1 MDELKEI
8 PEEFRNEIEELN
20 KLQEEYSKLTDG
32 SLTKRI
38 KNAELQLD
46 IIKRQLDK
54 ENEFTYEDFLKIKN
68 DNQELYED
76 IIYYINAEDDEK
88 ELISSMVDVSKFEK
102 NLEQIKG
109 SLDLSHIADNMKVYK
124 FPVDSKTMKSTMNRT
139 AKKIMKKTSN
149 NAVASMRIIG
159 LDLGSLFNN
168 LVVLFPEK
176 NVMEHRKL
184 VVSICKYIDM
194 YINEKFIYIE
204 NVLLNIRLLVGNVK
218 ANTEA
223 EISFRSQVEGLYS
236 LLSH

>member
-68 DNQELYED
+68 ENKELYED
-76 IIYYINAEDDEK
+76 IIYYINDEDDEK
-88 ELISSMVDVSKFEK
+88 ELISSIVDVSKFEK

-109 SLDLSHIADNMKVYK
+109 SLDLSHIVDNMKVYK

-184 VVSICKYIDM
+184 VVSICKYIDT

-204 NVLLNIRLLVGNVK
+204 NVLLNIRLLAGNVK